1 MYINRS
7 MVIMKLRAQNK
18 DTLSLQEIERLINEI
33 PSADVVPAIF
43 HELFARVESKEIAR
57 LRNRVEDL
65 EGNKY
70 DD

>member
-7 MVIMKLRAQNK
+7 MVIMKMRSQNK
-18 DTLSLQEIERLINEI
+18 DTLSLKEIERLINEI

-43 HELFARVESKEIAR
+43 HEAFARVESKEIVR
-57 LRNRVEDL
+57 LRNRLEEL